1 MFCYKQKI
9 DTSVENVKREEEVPG
24 MDFVIYGSLFCLLQK
39 VHAGC
44 SKQRF
49 WPAFNLR
56 VQNSTAG
63 IGPQPTFRGEKIKQR
78 LMPKLKLK
86 LKPKQMTKIL
96 MIFHTILKKLNRCY
110 NLFNSY

>member
-1 MFCYKQKI
+1 
-9 DTSVENVKREEEVPG
+9 
-24 MDFVIYGSLFCLLQK
+24 MDFVIYRSLFCLLQK
-39 VHAGC
+39 VHAGY

-78 LMPKLKLK
+78 LRT
-86 LKPKQMTKIL
+86 KPKQMPKIL

-110 NLFNSY
+110 NLFNPY

>member
-1 MFCYKQKI
+1 
-9 DTSVENVKREEEVPG
+9 
-24 MDFVIYGSLFCLLQK
+24 MDFVIYRSLFCLLQK
-39 VHAGC
+39 VHADC

-86 LKPKQMTKIL
+86 LKQMPKIL
-96 MIFHTILKKLNRCY
+96 KILHTILKKINKCY
-110 NLFNSY
+110 NFFNSH